1 MKRVKETK
9 LKLEK
14 KEANIV
20 GHLCY
25 AAFKLWNV
33 LNYER
38 LHYEELGL
46 KEYPD
51 WYYQKKKHKDN
62 FFARNLP
69 SQTAQEVAKLLD
81 KSWKSYFAL
90 LKSGGINNPHPPR
103 FKNDKMPVTY
113 MQNAIVHNGCDIRLA
128 LSKQLKEFMKKEY
141 GIDDNYLN
149 LSNPIFE
156 NITSIKQ
163 IKLYPPDAKGE
174 CRCIVIY
181 EVKERVKKEDNGNYL
196 SIDLGLNNLM
206 TCYSNVSG
214 ETFIVGRMYFSIER
228 KYLKE
233 IERVQSK
240 WYLAQNKKG
249 VLYPKS
255 SKHIKRLYEKKNNSS
270 SDYLHK
276 ITREV
281 INYCEK
287 NSINTIIVG
296 DITGLREDFN
306 KGEVINQKMHSLP
319 FKKLV
324 DMLTYKAEDAGIS
337 VICQKEY
344 YTSVCSPLTPSVSS
358 EYATKEK
365 RVKRGIFVDGEKE
378 WNADS
383 VGAYN
388 ILRLYGQV
396 SKKEIHMKMIKTP
409 YVLKVA
415 V

>member
-38 LHYEELGL
+38 LHYKEMGIE
-46 KEYPD
+46 EYPD
-51 WYYQKKKHKDN
+51 WYYQKKTHKDN

-69 SQTAQEVAKLLD
+69 SQTAQEVAKILD
-81 KSWKSYFAL
+81 KSWASYYAL
-90 LKSGGINNPHPPR
+90 LKSGGVKNPHPPR
-103 FKNDKMPVTY
+103 YKQDKIPVTY
-113 MQNAIVHNGCDIRLA
+113 MQNAIVHNGCNVRLA
-128 LSKQLKEFMKKEY
+128 LSKHLKEFMKKEY

-149 LSNPIFE
+149 FSNPVFE
-156 NITSIKQ
+156 GITSIKQ

-174 CRCIVIY
+174 CRCIVIH
-181 EVKERVKKEDNGNYL
+181 EVKDSIMKEDNGNYL
-196 SIDLGLNNLM
+196 SIDLGINNLM

-214 ETFIVGRMYFSIER
+214 ETFIVGRKYFSLER

-233 IERVQSK
+233 IERVQSA
-240 WYLAQNKKG
+240 WYTLEKKKG
-249 VLYPKS
+249 VKYPKS
-255 SKHIKRLYEKKNNSS
+255 SKHIKRLYEKKNNTCT
-270 SDYLHK
+270 DYLHK
-276 ITREV
+276 IARKV
-281 INYCEK
+281 VDYCEE

-296 DITGLREDFN
+296 DITGIREGFD
-306 KGEVINQKMHSLP
+306 KGEVLNQKMHSLP

-324 DMLTYKAEDAGIS
+324 DMLSYKAEDGGITM
-337 VICQKEY
+337 IRQKEY
-344 YTSVCSPLTPSVSS
+344 YSSLCSPLSLSVCSK
-358 EYATKEK
+358 YATGEK
-365 RVKRGIFVDGEKE
+365 RVKRGLYIDGERE

-388 ILRLYGQV
+388 ILRLYGQK
-396 SKKEIHMKMIKTP
+396 SKKEIHMEPIKTP
-409 YVLKVA
+409 YVVKVA